1 MYACVCPP
9 SCALLLLAFAA
20 AARPRHRFQT
30 SLRDRSLADLTNPVC
45 ALPDPRQRLIDS
57 SQKSPVSLMQL
68 NLQLRFLVGIG
79 LVNHISL
86 QAPCCWHQGS
96 SVALGRRLLLAPG
109 LERRPGQTT
118 SPAASPTTVSCIVAN
133 RPGP

>member
-9 SCALLLLAFAA
+9 SCALLLFAFAA

-30 SLRDRSLADLTNPVC
+30 SLRDRSLADLTAPVC
-45 ALPDPRQRLIDS
+45 ALPLPRRHWLGQSYLPA
-57 SQKSPVSLMQL
+57 SPL
-68 NLQLRFLVGIG
+68 
-79 LVNHISL
+79 
-86 QAPCCWHQGS
+86 P
-96 SVALGRRLLLAPG
+96 LAPG